1 MTLLQ
6 KTFIEARNRWRE
18 LQNSEV
24 PVFFVGAATCGR
36 AAGATEV
43 LQVLRQ
49 HIEAKKVKARV
60 IEVGCLGPC
69 SFEPLVIVHKSG
81 APRVCY
87 ANVGPDEIV
96 RILENYVL
104 GDDPCAELAL
114 GKMTPGQLNGI
125 EDFNEHPMMRR
136 QVRNI
141 LRNCGSI
148 DPENVHHYLA
158 RDGYR
163 GFLQALEIG
172 PDKTLK
178 EVKTAGLRG
187 RGGAGFPTWR
197 KWQFCR
203 DAPGR
208 TKYLICN
215 ADEGDPGAFMN
226 RSLIEGDPHAM
237 LEGMLIAAF
246 TLGASQGY
254 IYCRAEYPLAI
265 HRLEIAISQMRELGL
280 LGKNIQGSY
289 FSFDLTI
296 KKGAGAFVCGE
307 ETALIASIE
316 GRRGMP
322 QPRPPFP
329 AVSGLFGKPT
339 VIQNV
344 ETLSN
349 LPLILRN
356 GAEWYTQYGSESSR
370 GTKTFALAGKI
381 NRTGLIEV
389 PLGIKLKDI
398 IYDVGGGVPSGKKL
412 KAVQTGG
419 PSGGCI
425 PAEKMDLPV
434 DYEALAEAGSIMG
447 SGGMIV
453 LDEDTCMVDMAK
465 YFLSF
470 TQSESC
476 GKCAPCRV
484 GTRAML
490 GILERIAAGQ
500 GEMADLDKLETMALT
515 IKDGSLC
522 GLGQTAPNPVLSTL
536 RYFRAEYE
544 AHIREHK
551 CPAGVCPELLH
562 APCTNECPA
571 GVDVPLYISLI
582 RDNRLQE
589 ALTSHLQRNPF
600 AYICARV
607 CPHPCEGKCRR
618 IQLDSPVSIRALK
631 RYMVDNT
638 ERIEPKKMVRENPH
652 CRDIKIAVIGA
663 GPAGLSCA
671 YFLRRMGYSVTV
683 FEKLER
689 PGGMMTYAIPEYRLP
704 RKILQEEIDWLLG
717 TGIELKTNTEVGKDV
732 TIEKLKQQGYKAF
745 FLGLGAWKGMS
756 MGIPGEKLKGV
767 MQGLDFLV
775 GRNKGLDIPVG
786 KKVAVIGGGD
796 VAIDSAR
803 TAFRMGAEVSIVY
816 RRTREEMPGIESE
829 IEEAQAEGIR
839 FEFLAL
845 PESIEG
851 DGKRVKKLVCRRMKL
866 GEFSLDGRR
875 RPELTE
881 ETFELEVDTVIAAI
895 GQQVAAETIAE
906 QAGLKLKRSGRIDID
921 PFTHETEAAMFFS
934 GGDAVTGPSIV
945 LEAIGAGERAAVKI
959 SEKLSQNLAPQDRPE
974 PFWRRTL
981 VNDTEFDPEAEPV
994 ETPALKQRTLPLDAR
1009 RSFEEVELEIL
1020 KDDAYK
1026 ECLRCLRCDYRV
1038 QE

>member
-1 MTLLQ
+1 MTSLKQIYTEAQEQWRGLQ
-6 KTFIEARNRWRE
+6 ESE
-18 LQNSEV
+18 L

-43 LQVLRQ
+43 LQRLRDY
-49 HIEAKKVKARV
+49 IKARKIKAKV

-87 ANVGPDEIV
+87 ANVGPDEIIH
-96 RILENYVL
+96 ILENHVL
-104 GDDPCAELAL
+104 GDDPCAQWAL

-125 EDFNEHPMMRR
+125 DDFNEHPLMRR

-141 LRNCGSI
+141 LRNCGLI

-172 PDKTLK
+172 PDKTLD
-178 EVKTAGLRG
+178 EVKEAGLRG

-203 DAPGR
+203 DAPGQ

-226 RSLIEGDPHAM
+226 RSLIEGDPHAV

-265 HRLEIAISQMRELGL
+265 HRLETAISQMRELGL
-280 LGKNIQGSY
+280 LGKNIQGSD

-329 AVSGLFGKPT
+329 AVSGLLGKPT

-344 ETLSN
+344 ESLGN

-356 GAEWYTQYGSESSR
+356 GAEWYTQYGSESSK

-381 NRTGLIEV
+381 ERTGLIEV

-398 IYDVGGGVPSGKKL
+398 IYEIGGGVPDGKAL

-434 DYEALAEAGSIMG
+434 DYEALTRAGSIMG
-447 SGGMIV
+447 SGGLIV

-465 YFLSF
+465 FFLSF
-470 TQSESC
+470 TQAESC

-490 GILERIAAGQ
+490 SILERITAGK
-500 GEMADLDKLETMALT
+500 GEMADLDKLETMAQT
-515 IKDGSLC
+515 IKAGSLC
-522 GLGQTAPNPVLSTL
+522 GLGQTAPNSVLSTL

-562 APCTNECPA
+562 APCSNECPA

-582 RDNRLQE
+582 RDNRLEE
-589 ALTSHLQRNPF
+589 ALTSHLERNPF
-600 AYICARV
+600 PCICARV
-607 CPHPCEGKCRR
+607 CPHPCEGRCRR
-618 IQLDSPVSIRALK
+618 AELDAPVSIRALK
-631 RYMVDNT
+631 RYMVDT
-638 ERIEPKKMVRENPH
+638 AKRIEPQEIVHENPN
-652 CRDIKIAVIGA
+652 CLDMKIAVIGA

-671 YFLRRMGYSVTV
+671 YFLRRMGYPVTV
-683 FEKLER
+683 FEKQDR
-689 PGGMMTYAIPEYRLP
+689 PGGMMVYAIPEYRLP
-704 RKILQEEIDWLLG
+704 RIILQEEIDWLLG
-717 TGIELKTNTEVGKDV
+717 TGIELKTNTEVGKDI
-732 TIEKLKQQGYKAF
+732 TIDQLKQQGYKAF
-745 FLGLGAWKGMS
+745 FLGIGAWKGMS
-756 MGIPGEKLKGV
+756 MGIPGEKLRGV
-767 MQGLDFLV
+767 MQGLEFLV
-775 GRNKGLDIPVG
+775 SRNKGLDVPIG
-786 KKVAVIGGGD
+786 RKVAVIGGGD

-803 TAFRMGAEVSIVY
+803 TAFRMGADVVIVY

-829 IEEAQAEGIR
+829 IQEAEAEGIR

-845 PESIEG
+845 PERIEG
-851 DGKRVKKLVCRRMKL
+851 SGKNVEKLLCRRMIL
-866 GEFSLDGRR
+866 GEYSLDGRR
-875 RPELTE
+875 RPEPTE
-881 ETFELEVDTVIAAI
+881 EIFQLEVDTVIAAI
-895 GQQVAAETIAE
+895 GQQVVSETIAE
-906 QAGLKLKRSGRIDID
+906 QVGLKLKRSGRIDID
-921 PFTHETEAAMFFS
+921 PFTHETEVEMFFS

-945 LEAIGAGERAAVKI
+945 LEAVGAGERAAVKI
-959 SEKLSQNLAPQDRPE
+959 NEKLSRNLAPQDRSE

-981 VNDTEFDPEAEPV
+981 ANDTEFDPEAEPV
-994 ETPALKQRTLPLDAR
+994 ETPPLKQKTLPLDAR
-1009 RSFEEVELEIL
+1009 RSFEEVELEIS
-1020 KDDAYK
+1020 KNKAHQ

>member
-1 MTLLQ
+1 MTSLQ
-6 KTFIEARNRWRE
+6 QVFTKAQAQWHE
-18 LQNSEV
+18 LQEGEV
-24 PVFFVGAATCGR
+24 PIFFVGAATCGR

-43 LQVLRQ
+43 LQCLRD
-49 HIEAKKVKARV
+49 HIKAKKLNALVV
-60 IEVGCLGPC
+60 EVGCLGPC

-87 ANVGPDEIV
+87 GNVGPDEIIH
-96 RILENYVL
+96 ILENHVL
-104 GDDPCAELAL
+104 GDDPCAKLAL
-114 GKMTPGQLNGI
+114 GKMTPGQLDGI
-125 EDFNEHPMMRR
+125 DDFNAHPMMHR

-141 LRNCGSI
+141 LRNCGLI
-148 DPENVHHYLA
+148 DPEQVHHYLA

-163 GFLQALEIG
+163 GFLRALEIG
-172 PDKTLK
+172 PDRTLK
-178 EVKTAGLRG
+178 EVKAAGLRG

-203 DAPGR
+203 NAPGR

-226 RSLIEGDPHAM
+226 RSLIEGDPHAV

-265 HRLEIAISQMRELGL
+265 HRLEIAIAQMHELGL
-280 LGKNIQGSY
+280 LGEDIQGSG

-329 AVSGLFGKPT
+329 AVSGLLGKPT

-344 ETLSN
+344 ETLGN

-356 GAEWYTQYGSESSR
+356 GAKWYNQYGSESSK

-381 NRTGLIEV
+381 KRTGLVEV
-389 PLGIKLKDI
+389 PLGITLKDI
-398 IYDVGGGVPSGKKL
+398 IYEIGGGVPAGKTL

-425 PAEKMDLPV
+425 PAESMDLTV
-434 DYEALAEAGSIMG
+434 DYEALTRAGSIMG

-453 LDEDTCMVDMAK
+453 LDEDSCMVDIAK
-465 YFLSF
+465 FFLSF
-470 TQSESC
+470 TQEESC

-490 GILERIAAGQ
+490 SILERITAGE
-500 GEMADLDKLETMALT
+500 GEMADLDKLKDIAQT
-515 IKDGSLC
+515 IKAGSLC

-544 AHIREHK
+544 AHIRERK
-551 CPAGVCPELLH
+551 CPAGVCPDLLH
-562 APCTNECPA
+562 APCSNECPA

-582 RDNRLQE
+582 HANRLEE
-589 ALTSHLQRNPF
+589 ALASHLERNPF
-600 AYICARV
+600 ACICARV

-618 IQLDSPVSIRALK
+618 IQLDAPVAIRSLK
-631 RYMVDNT
+631 RYMVDT
-638 ERIEPKKMVRENPH
+638 AKRIEPQKMVRENPH
-652 CRDIKIAVIGA
+652 CIDKKIAVIGA

-671 YFLRRMGYSVTV
+671 YFLRRMGYPVTV
-683 FEKLER
+683 FEKQEH
-689 PGGMMTYAIPEYRLP
+689 PGGMMAYAIPEYRLP
-704 RKILQEEIDWLLG
+704 RNILQEEIDWLLG

-732 TIEKLKQQGYKAF
+732 TIDQLKAQGYKAF
-745 FLGLGAWKGMS
+745 FLGLGAWKGMG

-775 GRNKGLDIPVG
+775 GRNKGLDIPIG

-803 TAFRMGAEVSIVY
+803 TAFRMGADVIVVY
-816 RRTREEMPGIESE
+816 RRTREEMPAIESE
-829 IEEAQAEGIR
+829 IKEAEAEGIR

-845 PESIEG
+845 PERIEG
-851 DGKRVKKLVCRRMKL
+851 KGKNVERLTCRRMKL

-875 RPELTE
+875 RPVSTK
-881 ETFELEVDTVIAAI
+881 ETFQLEVDTVIAAI
-895 GQQVAAETIAE
+895 GQQVVAETIAE
-906 QAGLKLKRSGRIDID
+906 QIGLTLKRSGRIDID
-921 PFTHETEAAMFFS
+921 PFTNETDVAMFFS

-945 LEAIGAGERAAVKI
+945 LEAVGAGERAAVAI
-959 SEKLSQNLAPQDRPE
+959 NGKLSQDLAPQDRPQ

-981 VNDTEFDPEAEPV
+981 TNDTEFDPEAEPV
-994 ETPALKQRTLPLDAR
+994 DTPALKQKTLPVKAR
-1009 RSFEEVELEIL
+1009 SNFEEVELEIT
-1020 KDDAYK
+1020 KNSAFQ
-1026 ECLRCLRCDYRV
+1026 ESLRCLRCDYRV

>member
-1 MTLLQ
+1 MSSLQ
-6 KTFIEARNRWRE
+6 QLYSTATAQWDKLQVSEA
-18 LQNSEV
+18 
-24 PVFFVGAATCGR
+24 PIFFVGAATCGR

-43 LQVLRQ
+43 LQVLRDR
-49 HIEAKKVKARV
+49 IEQDKLNVLV
-60 IEVGCLGPC
+60 VEVGCLGPC

-81 APRVCY
+81 APRICY
-87 ANVGPDEIV
+87 ANVGPDKV
-96 RILENYVL
+96 MAILENHVL
-104 GDDPCAELAL
+104 GDDPCAQWAL
-114 GKMTPGQLNGI
+114 GKMTPGKLDGI
-125 EDFNEHPMMRR
+125 EDFGAHPMMRP

-141 LRNCGSI
+141 LRNCGLI

-158 RDGYR
+158 REGYR
-163 GFLQALEIG
+163 GFLKALEFG
-172 PDKTLK
+172 PEKTLDQ
-178 EVKTAGLRG
+178 VKASGLRG

-203 DAPGR
+203 SAPGP

-226 RSLIEGDPHAM
+226 RSLIEGDPHAV

-254 IYCRAEYPLAI
+254 IYCRAEYPLALQ
-265 HRLEIAISQMRELGL
+265 RLDVAIGQMRKLGL
-280 LGKNIQGSY
+280 LGDDIQGSG
-289 FSFDLTI
+289 FSFDLSV

-329 AVSGLFGKPT
+329 AVSGLLGKPT

-344 ETLSN
+344 ETLGN

-356 GAEWYTQYGSESSR
+356 GAKWYTQYGSETSK

-381 NRTGLIEV
+381 TRTGLVEV

-398 IYDVGGGVPSGKKL
+398 IYEIGGGVPGGKAL

-434 DYEALAEAGSIMG
+434 DYEALTEAGSIMG

-453 LDEDTCMVDMAK
+453 LDEDTCAVDIAK
-465 YFLSF
+465 FFLSF
-470 TQSESC
+470 TQEESC

-490 GILERIAAGQ
+490 SILERIAAGR
-500 GEMADLDKLETMALT
+500 GEMADLDKLEQIAQTV
-515 IKDGSLC
+515 KDGSLC

-544 AHIREHK
+544 AHIRERK
-551 CPAGVCPELLH
+551 CPAGVCPQLLH
-562 APCTNECPA
+562 APCSNECPA

-582 RDNRLQE
+582 RDNRLEE
-589 ALTSHLQRNPF
+589 ALASHLERNPF
-600 AYICARV
+600 PNICARV

-618 IQLDSPVSIRALK
+618 TQLDAPLSIRSLK
-631 RYMVDNT
+631 RYMVDT
-638 ERIEPKKMVRENPH
+638 AKRIEPHQMVRENPH
-652 CRDIKIAVIGA
+652 CLGKKIAVIGA

-671 YFLRRMGYSVTV
+671 YFLRRLGYPVTV
-683 FEKLER
+683 FEKQER
-689 PGGMMTYAIPEYRLP
+689 AGGMMAYAIPEYRLP
-704 RKILQEEIDWLLG
+704 RKVLQEEIDWLLG
-717 TGIELKTNTEVGKDV
+717 TGIELRLNTEVGKDV
-732 TIEKLKQQGYKAF
+732 TIDQLKTGGYQAF
-745 FLGLGAWKGMS
+745 FLGVGAWKGMS
-756 MGIPGEKLKGV
+756 MGVPGEERAGV
-767 MQGLDFLV
+767 MQGLDFLI
-775 GRNKGLDIPVG
+775 GRNKGEEVPVG
-786 KKVAVIGGGD
+786 RKVAVIGGGD

-803 TAFRMGAEVSIVY
+803 TAFRMGADVTVVY
-816 RRTREEMPGIESE
+816 RRTREEMPAIETE
-829 IEEAQAEGIR
+829 IEEALAEGIR

-845 PESIEG
+845 PERIEG
-851 DGKRVKKLVCRRMKL
+851 RGKHVERLTCRRMKL
-866 GEFSLDGRR
+866 GAFSLDGRR
-875 RPELTE
+875 RPESTE
-881 ETFELEVDTVIAAI
+881 EVFQLQVDTVIAAI
-895 GQQVAAETIAE
+895 GQRVAAETIAE
-906 QAGLKLKRSGRIDID
+906 QCGLTLKKSGRIEID
-921 PFTHETEAAMFFS
+921 PFTHETEVAMVFS

-945 LEAIGAGERAAVKI
+945 LEAVGAGERAAVKI
-959 SEKLSQNLAPQDRPE
+959 NEKLSRRLAPQDRPE

-981 VNDTEFDPEAEPV
+981 ANDTEFDPEAEPV
-994 ETPALKQRTLPLDAR
+994 DTPPLKQKTRPLDAR
-1009 RSFEEVELEIL
+1009 RNFEEVELEIP
-1020 KDDAYK
+1020 KNKAYQ

-1038 QE
+1038 RE

>member
-1 MTLLQ
+1 MTSLQ
-6 KTFIEARNRWRE
+6 QTFTKAQAQWHK
-18 LQNSEV
+18 LQDSEV

-43 LQVLRQ
+43 LQSLRSR
-49 HIEAKKVKARV
+49 IKAKKVNALV
-60 IEVGCLGPC
+60 VEVGCLGPC

-87 ANVGPDEIV
+87 GNVGPDEIID
-96 RILENYVL
+96 ILENHVL
-104 GDDPCAELAL
+104 GDDPCAKWAL
-114 GKMTPGQLNGI
+114 GKMTPGQLDGI
-125 EDFNEHPMMRR
+125 DDFSTHPMMRR
-136 QVRNI
+136 QVRNV
-141 LRNCGSI
+141 LRNCGLI

-163 GFLQALEIG
+163 GFLQALKIG
-172 PDKTLK
+172 PDKTLE
-178 EVKTAGLRG
+178 EVKAAGLRG
-187 RGGAGFPTWR
+187 RGGAGFPAWR

-203 DAPGR
+203 NAPGP

-226 RSLIEGDPHAM
+226 RSLIESDPHAV

-265 HRLEIAISQMRELGL
+265 YRLETAIGQMHELEL
-280 LGKNIQGSY
+280 LGQNIQGSG

-329 AVSGLFGKPT
+329 AVSGLLGKPT

-344 ETLSN
+344 ETLGN

-356 GAEWYTQYGSESSR
+356 GANWYTQYGSESSR

-381 NRTGLIEV
+381 ERTGLIEV
-389 PLGIKLKDI
+389 PLGITLKDI
-398 IYDVGGGVPSGKKL
+398 IYEIGGGVPAGKAL

-425 PAEKMDLPV
+425 PADKMDLPV
-434 DYEALAEAGSIMG
+434 DYEALTEVGSIMG
-447 SGGMIV
+447 SGGMVV
-453 LDEDTCMVDMAK
+453 LDEDTCAVDIAGF
-465 YFLSF
+465 FLSF
-470 TQSESC
+470 TQDESC
-476 GKCAPCRV
+476 GKCVPCRV

-490 GILERIAAGQ
+490 SILERIAAGE
-500 GEMADLDKLETMALT
+500 GELTDLDKLEKMAQT
-515 IKDGSLC
+515 IKAGSLC

-536 RYFRAEYE
+536 RYFRTEYE

-551 CPAGVCPELLH
+551 CPAGVCPQLLH
-562 APCTNECPA
+562 APCSNECPA

-582 RDNRLQE
+582 RANRLEE
-589 ALTSHLQRNPF
+589 ALTSHLERNPF
-600 AYICARV
+600 PYICARV

-618 IQLDSPVSIRALK
+618 SQFDTPVAIRSLK
-631 RYMVDNT
+631 RYMVDT
-638 ERIEPKKMVRENPH
+638 AKRIEPQEMVHENPH
-652 CRDIKIAVIGA
+652 CLDNKIAVIGA

-671 YFLRRMGYSVTV
+671 YFLRRMGYPVTV
-683 FEKLER
+683 FEKQER
-689 PGGMMTYAIPEYRLP
+689 PGGMMAYAIPEYRLP
-704 RKILQEEIDWLLG
+704 RKILQDEIDWLLG

-732 TIEKLKQQGYKAF
+732 TIDQLKTRGYKAF
-745 FLGLGAWKGMS
+745 FLGLGAWKGMN
-756 MGIPGEKLKGV
+756 MGIPGEERGGV

-775 GRNKGLDIPVG
+775 GRNKGLDVPIG
-786 KKVAVIGGGD
+786 KEVAVIGGGD

-803 TAFRMGAEVSIVY
+803 TAFRMGADVTVVY
-816 RRTREEMPGIESE
+816 RRTREEMPAIESE
-829 IEEAQAEGIR
+829 IEEAEAEGIR

-845 PESIEG
+845 PERIEG
-851 DGKRVKKLVCRRMKL
+851 NGTGAEKLMCRRMKL
-866 GEFSLDGRR
+866 GQFSLDGRR
-875 RPELTE
+875 RPESTE
-881 ETFELEVDTVIAAI
+881 EIFQLKVDTVIAAI
-895 GQQVAAETIAE
+895 GQHVVAETVAE
-906 QAGLKLKRSGRIDID
+906 QIGLTLKRSGRIDID
-921 PFTHETEAAMFFS
+921 PFTHETEIAMFFS

-945 LEAIGAGERAAVKI
+945 LEAIGAGEHAAVAI
-959 SEKLSQNLAPQDRPE
+959 NGKLSQDIAPQDRSE
-974 PFWRRTL
+974 PFWRRAL
-981 VNDTEFDPEAEPV
+981 PNDTEFDPEAEPV
-994 ETPALKQRTLPLDAR
+994 EIPPLEQQTLPLEAR
-1009 RSFEEVELEIL
+1009 RNFDEVELKIAKNAACQES
-1020 KDDAYK
+1020 
-1026 ECLRCLRCDYRV
+1026 LRCLRCDYRV
-1038 QE
+1038 QD